1 MFHFKYNIK
10 YRMDNDNDNEIDIRK
25 YMNYSEIK
33 KKLINNPTELFLFE
47 IVCILI
53 NNKLNYKNF

>member
-10 YRMDNDNDNEIDIRK
+10 YRMDNEIDIRK

-33 KKLINNPTELFLFE
+33 KKLINNPTELCLFE